1 MAKIKKPDVRFQQ
14 GNEMGEMIRS
24 WDLSKALPLSAEW
37 DDGQTFTT
45 YQWADKWAL
54 SIDIPGETDENTK
67 WFLSGNG
74 MCPRSPKQWREF
86 VEVTFRNPEGMAK
99 DFETYKKK
107 FN

>member
-1 MAKIKKPDVRFQQ
+1 MAMKERPEVRFQQ

-24 WDLSKALPLSAEW
+24 WGIENAIPFSETG

-54 SIDIPGETDENTK
+54 SIDIPGETNEDTK
-67 WFLSGNG
+67 WFMSGGG
-74 MCPRSPKQWREF
+74 MCPRSPKQWRVF
-86 VEVTFRNPEGMAK
+86 VENTFRNPEGMAK
-99 DFETYKKK
+99 DFEAYKKK

>member
-1 MAKIKKPDVRFQQ
+1 MAKKGRPEVRLQQ
-14 GNEMGEMIRS
+14 GSEMPDMIRS
-24 WDLSKALPLSAEW
+24 WGIEKALPLSETW
-37 DDGQTFTT
+37 EDGQTFTT

-54 SIDIPGETDENTK
+54 AIDVPGETNDETR
-67 WFLSGNG
+67 WFMSGNG

-86 VEVTFRNPEGMAK
+86 VEVTFRNPEGMMK